1 LNFTPTFLDSAI
13 LSDNNDTVENQKIYS
28 SNNTFEL
35 CGHHQRIILP
45 MIVVFTVENFI
56 NKFSI
61 TNTSSLPIKIRKL
74 QQNMNYNLYFL

>member
-35 CGHHQRIILP
+35 CGHRQRIILP